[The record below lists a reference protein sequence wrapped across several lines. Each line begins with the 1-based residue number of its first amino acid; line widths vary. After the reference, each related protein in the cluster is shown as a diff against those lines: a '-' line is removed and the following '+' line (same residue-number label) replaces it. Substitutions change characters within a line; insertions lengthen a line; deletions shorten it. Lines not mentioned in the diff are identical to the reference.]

1 MIMDANISE
10 ANERWAG
17 TREQTLQQLD
27 DVETKLSCAVRR
39 DRKSRKY
46 VFRSLAARPRSPS
59 GLAPAAL

>member
-27 DVETKLSCAVRR
+27 DVETKQSCAVRR
-39 DRKSRKY
+39 DRNSRKSA
-46 VFRSLAARPRSPS
+46 FRSLAARPRSPS

>member
-27 DVETKLSCAVRR
+27 DVETKLAVLF
-39 DRKSRKY
+39 DEIEISE
-46 VFRSLAARPRSPS
+46 A
-59 GLAPAAL
+59 